1 MDDDKERSAEEILQ
15 DMADL
20 IDSFIV
26 SIDNLSTSTKEDD
39 QWIEEKDVS

>member
-26 SIDNLSTSTKEDD
+26 SIDNLSTSTK
-39 QWIEEKDVS
+39 